1 MSTEEKIDIEL
12 FKLVFRAIAQS
23 DNLEIM
29 ANHLTQLLVAA
40 LEIKGCTIFA
50 LNPELDELEVLASF
64 GMSMAYLQ
72 KGPILSDKSI
82 ADTFRGKG
90 GATGRD
96 VAGQQCHGDQEERN
110 GNERC
115 RVSGRDAIKQAR
127 QEPRQR
133 QRSHNADGHPDQRQP
148 EALAD
153 NHPENITLLGSQR
166 HTDADLLGAV
176 PDIKRGETVKADGR
190 QQ

>member
-64 GMSMAYLQ
+64 GLSMAYLQ
-72 KGPILSDKSI
+72 KGPILSDRSI
-82 ADTFRGKG
+82 ADTFRGKPVVIPDVKNTDRLQYPQDAIG
-90 GATGRD
+90 EGIGAIVSVPINFYGKVIGALRLYHGQVWDISSRD
-96 VAGQQCHGDQEERN
+96 VDSLL
-110 GNERC
+110 
-115 RVSGRDAIKQAR
+115 V
-127 QEPRQR
+127 
-133 QRSHNADGHPDQRQP
+133 
-148 EALAD
+148 LA
-153 NHPENITLLGSQR
+153 ENIGLAMTYTRVLQALKSIRYTVNDIHRIWLLEQ
-166 HTDADLLGAV
+166 
-176 PDIKRGETVKADGR
+176 E
-190 QQ
+190 

>member
-12 FKLVFRAIAQS
+12 FKVVFRAMAES

-64 GMSMAYLQ
+64 GLSMAYLQ

-82 ADTFRGKG
+82 ADTFRGKSVVIPDVSSTDRLQYPQDAIG
-90 GATGRD
+90 EGIGAIVSVPIKFYGNVIGALRLYHSQVWNISNRD
-96 VAGQQCHGDQEERN
+96 VDSLL
-110 GNERC
+110 
-115 RVSGRDAIKQAR
+115 V
-127 QEPRQR
+127 
-133 QRSHNADGHPDQRQP
+133 
-148 EALAD
+148 LA
-153 NHPENITLLGSQR
+153 ENIGLAMTFTRVLTALKKVRYTVNDIHRIWLLE
-166 HTDADLLGAV
+166 
-176 PDIKRGETVKADGR
+176 KE
-190 QQ
+190 